1 MAYVLGYLY
10 ADGNVMDL
18 PYMRAKY
25 VSVTS
30 IDIDSI
36 KRIQAWL
43 GSSHRII
50 ERASQWE
57 HGNKTYTLRIGSHA
71 LYDSLFHLGLR
82 PRKSL
87 TVTMPEIPSR
97 YFMDFVR
104 GYFDGDGCV
113 YLEKIT
119 RKNGLIRPRKLSTIF
134 TSGSK
139 AFLDQLS
146 QLLDKNIETKHQ
158 KTIRG
163 RTAYQLRYGTND
175 SIRLYREL
183 YKGVKK
189 GDYLER
195 KHKIFEEF
203 FRLHKRPCGED
214 SNATVCKT
222 VMRGCKSHHGLQ
234 SLARPGAEIGS
245 QP

>member
-119 RKNGLIRPRKLSTIF
+119 RKNGLIRPRNSARFLLQEVKPSWTNYLNCSIRILKLSTRR
-134 TSGSK
+134 
-139 AFLDQLS
+139 
-146 QLLDKNIETKHQ
+146 LLEVE
-158 KTIRG
+158 
-163 RTAYQLRYGTND
+163 
-175 SIRLYREL
+175 RL
-183 YKGVKK
+183 
-189 GDYLER
+189 
-195 KHKIFEEF
+195 I
-203 FRLHKRPCGED
+203 
-214 SNATVCKT
+214 S
-222 VMRGCKSHHGLQ
+222 
-234 SLARPGAEIGS
+234 
-245 QP
+245 